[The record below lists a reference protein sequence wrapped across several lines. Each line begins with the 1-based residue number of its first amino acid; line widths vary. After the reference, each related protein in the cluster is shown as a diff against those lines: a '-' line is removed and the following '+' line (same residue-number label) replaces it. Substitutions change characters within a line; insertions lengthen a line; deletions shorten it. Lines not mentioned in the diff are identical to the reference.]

1 MIQETS
7 TRAPTAP
14 GSGSHL
20 CSARAQ
26 RGRAADSQLRTDA
39 CLELRSEPGFD
50 RKKHEIQQQKPTS
63 WQLPTTRI
71 FSLKV
76 QNDGFKASAC
86 ENPLRS
92 EPVGQFSDLVPAES
106 TSDWNHQPI
115 FDHQPNI
122 DTQTSH
128 RGLREQMTRWRLKL
142 EFAAPE

>member
-7 TRAPTAP
+7 TRAPTAR

-26 RGRAADSQLRTDA
+26 RGRAADSHLRTDA
-39 CLELRSEPGFD
+39 CLELRSEPGLD
-50 RKKHEIQQQKPTS
+50 RKTHEIQQGKPTS
-63 WQLPTTRI
+63 WKKSQ
-71 FSLKV
+71 SLKV
-76 QNDGFKASAC
+76 QNDGFNASAC

-128 RGLREQMTRWRLKL
+128 RGRREQMTRWSLKL